1 MADEGASDASSDS
14 SNTFWDLA
22 TCAAA
27 VAAYAAENP
36 NATAMDSQMQA
47 APVAFEVHE
56 ATGREWV
63 EASLRDPWRCYE
75 NFRKYPFPNAFR
87 CNPSFKN
94 FWDILA
100 YSDLGSFVCRYEQRD
115 IS

>member
-36 NATAMDSQMQA
+36 NATAIAKCKRHLWPSKC
-47 APVAFEVHE
+47 
-56 ATGREWV
+56 TRLLG
-63 EASLRDPWRCYE
+63 E
-75 NFRKYPFPNAFR
+75 NGWK
-87 CNPSFKN
+87 
-94 FWDILA
+94 L
-100 YSDLGSFVCRYEQRD
+100 V
-115 IS
+115 

>member
-75 NFRKYPFPNAFR
+75 NFREYTKIMV
-87 CNPSFKN
+87 SFN
-94 FWDILA
+94 L
-100 YSDLGSFVCRYEQRD
+100 FVVFIHTSQ
-115 IS
+115 IQLN

>member
-1 MADEGASDASSDS
+1 MAGERASDASSDS

-22 TCAAA
+22 TCAVA

-36 NATAMDSQMQA
+36 NGTAMDSQMA
-47 APVAFEVHE
+47 ATPVQFEVQE
-56 ATGREWV
+56 ATGRQWV
-63 EASLRDPWRCYE
+63 EASLRVPWRCYE

-87 CNPSFKN
+87 CNPCFKN

-100 YSDLGSFVCRYEQRD
+100 YSDLGKFVCRYEQRD